1 MPPTRW
7 DVKQIPCLQQGTNNK
22 KSGSC
27 WLHVLNFKGKS
38 KKILSSWRCQIDLE
52 RKAYQ
57 QIMWKL
63 FFEQHLSHEVQR
75 TLIRSQLWQDL
86 KGNMFQRNEWI
97 VGQSIQSM
105 RVWGAA
111 WLTCRVKFHWNTW
124 HNLCLTFWSPQH
136 SFPTASVNQKI
147 GAGDANRSGPMS
159 KTPAHGSDNMLHQK
173 GNLLPFMVLLSGP
186 GWIKSPKT
194 LLHPTPPTWRTLPW
208 WIQRPPLDTQ
218 QRYAPSTTAKG
229 INMKTG
235 TASGTLC
242 GDIVRVPLPTNMHQ
256 IGVGTRRL

>member
-111 WLTCRVKFHWNTW
+111 WLTCRVKFHWSTW

-186 GWIKSPKT
+186 GGLVESNPQKLSFTQPHQPGGRCPGGYSAHRLTPSSVTLQAPQPK
-194 LLHPTPPTWRTLPW
+194 
-208 WIQRPPLDTQ
+208 
-218 QRYAPSTTAKG
+218 
-229 INMKTG
+229 
-235 TASGTLC
+235 AS
-242 GDIVRVPLPTNMHQ
+242 IWKREPLPAPCAETLWGFPCQ
-256 IGVGTRRL
+256 LTCTK